1 MQRLKQWLRKL
12 AARWLDLELPED
24 RRDYWPGV
32 FKGTWTRQLTADEID
47 RLERRYGKRRYL
59 VRPRQWR

>member
-1 MQRLKQWLRKL
+1 MRRFREAFRRLVAQWLH
-12 AARWLDLELPED
+12 LELPED
-24 RRDYWPGV
+24 RRDFWPGV

-59 VRPRQWR
+59 VRPREWR